1 MVRVARAVIA
11 VLIILASA
19 SIPVLAQAPAPVA
32 YHLTFPERE
41 HRLMDV
47 AITLADLPEGPLELR
62 MSRSSP
68 GRYAVHEFAKN
79 VFNVRVTDGSGR
91 RLAVSRP
98 NPSQWN
104 VSGHSGI
111 VHVTYRVFGDRVDG
125 TYLGID
131 GTHAHINMPA
141 ALMWAR
147 GLQLR
152 PTTVRFELPEGTSW
166 RIATQLLPGPD
177 EYTYTAPNLQYLMD
191 SPTELS
197 DFALRTFP
205 IAEGGRVQTIRLAV
219 HHHGTDADLDGFVK
233 DIAAIVRESR
243 HVFGEYPDFEGDTY
257 TFIAD
262 YLPWASSDGMEHR
275 NSTILTSPSSIASN
289 RLGLLNTVA
298 HEFVHAWNVER
309 IRPQSLEPFDF
320 EDANISE
327 ELWFGE
333 GFTSYYASLL
343 LQRAGLTTVADF
355 AADVGRTISTVVT
368 SPARA
373 LRTPVEMS
381 QMAPF
386 VDAATFIDRTNF
398 DTAFLSYYTW
408 GAAIGLGLDLLLR
421 DRSNGDVTLDHY
433 MRAMWQEFG
442 KPASRLSGYVERPYS
457 MADLERTLA
466 KVAGDA
472 AFARDFFARYVQGH
486 EAIEYGPLLAR
497 AGFVLRSASPR
508 QGFAGTLRLQDG
520 QRGVR
525 VTGTVPLGSPAYD
538 AGLGR
543 DDVIVSVDG
552 RSVGSAIEVYR
563 AIQAGRPGDALPIV
577 FEHRG
582 HRVSTVLRLVENP
595 RLEVVPG
602 EQAGQAPRE
611 AERRFREAW
620 LGPAR
625 GDR

>member
-1 MVRVARAVIA
+1 MVRVARAVFA

-19 SIPVLAQAPAPVA
+19 VQALAQAPVA

-47 AITLADLPEGPLELR
+47 AITFEDLPEGPLELR
-62 MSRSSP
+62 TSRSSP

-79 VFNVRVTDGSGR
+79 VFNVRATDESGR
-91 RLAVSRP
+91 SLPVSRP

-104 VSGHSGI
+104 VSGHSGT
-111 VHVTYRVFGDRVDG
+111 VRVAYRVFGDRVDG

-141 ALMWAR
+141 AFMWAR
-147 GLQLR
+147 GLELR
-152 PTTVRFELPEGTSW
+152 SATVRFEPPDGSSW
-166 RIATQLLPGPD
+166 RVATQLLPGPD
-177 EYTYTAPNLQYLMD
+177 DYTYSAPNLQYLLD

-197 DFALRTFP
+197 DFALRTFT
-205 IAEGGRVQTIRLAV
+205 IAEGDHVQTIRVAV

-233 DIAAIVRESR
+233 DVAAIVRESR
-243 HVFGEYPDFEGDTY
+243 HVFGEYPAFEGDTY

-262 YLPWASSDGMEHR
+262 YLPWASGDGMEHR

-298 HEFVHAWNVER
+298 HEFVHVWNIER

-320 EDANISE
+320 EDANISG

-343 LQRAGLTTVADF
+343 LQRTGLTTVADF
-355 AADVGRTISTVVT
+355 AADIGRTISTVVT
-368 SPARA
+368 SPARTF
-373 LRTPVEMS
+373 RTAVEMS
-381 QMAPF
+381 EMAPF

-398 DTAFLSYYTW
+398 DSTFLSYYTW
-408 GAAIGLGLDLLLR
+408 GAAIGLGLDLMLR
-421 DRSNGDVTLDHY
+421 DRSNGRITLDHY
-433 MRAMWQEFG
+433 MRAMWREYG
-442 KPASRLSGYVERPYS
+442 KPPSRLPGYVERPYT
-457 MADLERTLA
+457 MTDLENTLA
-466 KVAGDA
+466 SVAGDA

-486 EAIEYGPLLAR
+486 EAIDYAPLLAR
-497 AGFVLRSASPR
+497 GGLVLRPGSPG

-525 VTGTVPLGSPAYD
+525 VTGTVPLGSPGYH

-543 DDVIVSVDG
+543 DDLIVSVDG
-552 RSVGSAIEVYR
+552 RTVGSALEVYR
-563 AIQAGRPGDALPIV
+563 AIQAGRPGQGLPIV

-582 HRVSTVLRLVENP
+582 HRIATVLRLIENP

-602 EQAGQAPRE
+602 EQAGQPLGE
-611 AERRFREAW
+611 QERRFREAW